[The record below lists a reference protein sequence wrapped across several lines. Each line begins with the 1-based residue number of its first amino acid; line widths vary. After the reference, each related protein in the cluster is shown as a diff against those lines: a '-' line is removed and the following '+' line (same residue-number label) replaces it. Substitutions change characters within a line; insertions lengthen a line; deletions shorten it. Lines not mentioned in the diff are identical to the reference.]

1 MKVFIDTVAFIAI
14 TDADNEY
21 HQAAAAFYRH
31 FEQIDGIR
39 RVP

>member
-1 MKVFIDTVAFIAI
+1 MKAFIDTVAFIPL
-14 TDADNEY
+14 TD
-21 HQAAAAFYRH
+21 AAAFYRH